1 MIQRLGGLATRRLF
15 FPLTLVL
22 LGFGLPA
29 SVSAQY
35 FGRNKVQYES
45 LDFHVLPTPHY
56 QIHFYPEASEAIE
69 DASRMAE
76 RWYERIARVF
86 EHEIAEPRPLILY
99 ADHPDFQQTNILSG
113 RIGEGTG
120 GVTEGMQDRIIL
132 PLGSSY
138 ADTDHVLGH
147 EITHS
152 FQFDISSGGQGAG
165 LQALMTVP
173 LWFIEGM
180 AEYVS
185 IGSESSLTA
194 MWVRDA
200 LLHDAFPTLEDLTN
214 DPARYFPYRFGHA
227 FWAYVAGRYGDV
239 AVTSMMRNAARAGW
253 AAGVGRVL
261 GVEPDTLGME
271 WREAME
277 ARYSPLMEGRTPP
290 GEAGALLVSLETG
303 GGRQNLAPSLS
314 PDGRF
319 VVYLSEQDL
328 FTIEL
333 FLADARTG
341 EVIRSITSS
350 TRDAHFDALRFLD
363 SSGAWTPDGS
373 AVAVVVYNEGR
384 NQIQMYSVE
393 GDRLR
398 TIEVPSEIG
407 EIRNP
412 TFSPDGTKIAFSGQV
427 GGLTD
432 LYLVDVN
439 TDELTRLTTDR
450 YAQLQPTFSPD
461 GTRIAF
467 VTDLGPATDLDALT
481 FGPMAIGMLSLASGQ
496 LERIA
501 PLGTAAHWNPQFTPD
516 GEGLYF
522 LADPDGFRDIYRVSL
537 EEGDVWQ
544 VTRIVTGVSGIT
556 EATPALSVARET
568 GTVAFTVFD
577 DAQYHIYALDAVET
591 EGAQVSPAGLVAD
604 SGARLGA
611 TPPLGTSRVE
621 PLLANPDIGLVPPG
635 TYPAAEAEPFDGGL
649 RLAALGQPSIGVG
662 NDYFGTFIGGSVS
675 ALFSD
680 LLGDK
685 NLYTAL
691 QAQGE
696 LKDIGGQVFYQDLG
710 QRWNWGLGSSH
721 VPYRYILRDVQF
733 EPEDVPEAY
742 IGVTDEDR
750 RIFVS
755 EAIGQISYPFSAIRR
770 VEFGGGFTRYGFDT
784 DIETN
789 YYDFF
794 GNWIGRVELAP
805 DSVRKPLNLAEA
817 SVAFVEDNSFSGFT
831 GPVRGFRSRFE
842 VGQTTG
848 SATFTSVLA
857 DVRRYYSPLQELSF
871 AFRALHF
878 GRYGVDSGRDQIL
891 GDIFLGDEYF
901 IHGYA
906 PGSFEVD
913 ECIPNND
920 GTGTCGDLERLRGQR
935 IGVANFE
942 VRIPVLGT
950 ERFGL
955 ISFPYLPTDLVGF
968 FDAGVAWNEGDGAE
982 LVWERTTP
990 ERIPVFSTGVG
1001 ARMNLFGALVL
1012 EVYYA
1017 YPFQRPEKGAHWGL
1031 NFVPGW

>member
-1 MIQRLGGLATRRLF
+1 MIQRLGGLAARRSF
-15 FPLTLVL
+15 FSITLVS
-22 LGFGLPA
+22 LGFALPA

-35 FGRNKVQYES
+35 FGRNKAQYES
-45 LDFHVLPTPHY
+45 LDFHVLSTPHY

-113 RIGEGTG
+113 RVGEGTG

-185 IGSESSLTA
+185 IGQESSLTA
-194 MWVRDA
+194 MWLRDA

-214 DPARYFPYRFGHA
+214 DPGRYFPYRFGHA

-261 GVEPDTLGME
+261 GVEPDTLGAE
-271 WREAME
+271 WRQAME
-277 ARYSPLMEGRTPP
+277 ARYQPLMEGRTPP
-290 GEAGALLVSLETG
+290 GEVGALLLSPETG
-303 GGRQNLAPSLS
+303 AGQTNLAPSLS

-319 VVYLSEQDL
+319 VAYLSEQDL

-393 GDRLR
+393 GDRQQ
-398 TIEVPSEIG
+398 IVEVPRDIG
-407 EIRNP
+407 EIRTP
-412 TFSPDGTKIAFSGQV
+412 SFSPDGTKIVFSGQI

-432 LYLVDVN
+432 LFMVDVN
-439 TDELTRLTTDR
+439 TEELTRLTSDR

-467 VTDLGPATDLDALT
+467 VTDMGPETDFEDLT
-481 FGPMAIGMLSLASGQ
+481 YGQMAIGILEVATGQIERLAPVG
-496 LERIA
+496 
-501 PLGTAAHWNPQFTPD
+501 GDVAHWNPQFTPD

-537 EEGDVWQ
+537 DGGDVWQ
-544 VTRIVTGVSGIT
+544 VTRVVTGISGIT

-577 DAQYHIYALDAVET
+577 DAEYHVYALDAVET
-591 EGAQVSPAGLVAD
+591 EGAPVASQGLVAD
-604 SGARLGA
+604 SGARLGSP
-611 TPPLGTSRVE
+611 PPLGTARVE
-621 PLLANPDIGLVPPG
+621 PLLSNPDVGLVAPG
-635 TYPAAEAEPFDGGL
+635 TYPAAEARPFDGGL

-696 LKDIGGQVFYQDLG
+696 IKDIGGQVFYQDLG
-710 QRWNWGLGSSH
+710 QRWNWGAGAAH
-721 VPYRYILRDVQF
+721 VPYRYILRDV
-733 EPEDVPEAY
+733 EIDPEDVPEAEY
-742 IGVTDEDR
+742 AITDESR

-755 EAIGQISYPFSAIRR
+755 EAIGQLSYPFSAVRR
-770 VEFGGGFTRYGFDT
+770 VEFAAGYTHYGFDT
-784 DIETN
+784 DIQTH

-794 GNWIGRVELAP
+794 GNWIGRQEVAP
-805 DSVRKPLNLAEA
+805 DSVQDPLDLAEV

-831 GPVRGFRSRFE
+831 GPVRGFRSRLE

-848 SATFTSVLA
+848 TANFTSVLA
-857 DVRRYYSPLQELSF
+857 DLRRYYSPLQELSF

-878 GRYGVDSGRDQIL
+878 GRYGVESRARGQIL

-901 IHGYA
+901 IRGYG
-906 PGSFEVD
+906 PGTFDPE
-913 ECIPNND
+913 ECMPTD
-920 GTGTCGDLERLRGQR
+920 TGSCGDLERLRGQR
-935 IGVANFE
+935 VGVMNFE
-942 VRIPVLGT
+942 VRVPVLGT

-968 FDAGVAWNEGDGAE
+968 FDAGVAWNEGDGAS
-982 LVWERTTP
+982 LVWERESA
-990 ERIPVFSTGVG
+990 ERIPVFSTGVS
-1001 ARMNLFGALVL
+1001 ARVNLFGALVL

-1017 YPFQRPEKGAHWGL
+1017 YPFQRPQKGAHWGL

>member
-1 MIQRLGGLATRRLF
+1 MVF
-15 FPLTLVL
+15 
-22 LGFGLPA
+22 LGFALPA
-29 SVSAQY
+29 TVSAQY

-45 LDFHVLPTPHY
+45 LDFHVLRTPHY

-86 EHEIAEPRPLILY
+86 EHEIADSRPLILY

-113 RIGEGTG
+113 RVGEGTG

-138 ADTDHVLGH
+138 GDTDHVLGH

-185 IGSESSLTA
+185 LGQESSLTA

-200 LLHDAFPTLEDLTN
+200 LLHDAFPTLDDLTN
-214 DPARYFPYRFGHA
+214 DPVRYFPYRFGHA

-239 AVTSMMRNAARAGW
+239 AVTSMMRNAARTGW
-253 AAGVGRVL
+253 AADVGRVL
-261 GVEPDTLGME
+261 GAVPDTLALE
-271 WREAME
+271 WKEAME

-290 GEAGALLVSLETG
+290 GEVGALLISPATG
-303 GGRQNLAPSLS
+303 GGQQNLAPSLS

-319 VVYLSEQDL
+319 VAYLSEQDL

-333 FLADARTG
+333 YLADAQTG
-341 EVIRSITSS
+341 EVLRSITSS

-384 NQIQMYSVE
+384 NQIQLYTVE
-393 GDRLR
+393 GDRDR
-398 TIEVPSEIG
+398 IVEVPREIG
-407 EIRNP
+407 EIRTP
-412 TFSPDGTKIAFSGQV
+412 SFSPDGTKIAFSGQI

-432 LYLVDVN
+432 LFMVDVN
-439 TDELTRLTTDR
+439 TEELTRLTSDR

-461 GTRIAF
+461 GTQIAF
-467 VTDLGPATDLDALT
+467 VTDLGTETDFDALT
-481 FGPMAIGMLSLASGQ
+481 YGPMAIGMLNLANGQ
-496 LERIA
+496 VERLA
-501 PLGTAAHWNPQFTPD
+501 PLGDAEHWNPQFTPD

-537 EEGDVWQ
+537 DDGDVWQ
-544 VTRIVTGVSGIT
+544 VTRVVTGISGIT

-577 DAQYHIYALDAVET
+577 DAEYHVYALDAVES
-591 EGAQVSPAGLVAD
+591 EGAPVTPQGLLAD

-611 TPPLGTSRVE
+611 PPPFGTSRVE
-621 PLLANPDIGLVPPG
+621 PLLSNPEVGLVPPG

-649 RLAALGQPSIGVG
+649 RLAALGQPAIGVG
-662 NDYFGTFIGGSVS
+662 NDYFGTYIGGSVS

-680 LLGDK
+680 LLGDR

-696 LKDIGGQVFYQDLG
+696 IKDIGGQVFYQDLG
-710 QRWNWGLGSSH
+710 QRWNWGLGAAH
-721 VPYRYILRDVQF
+721 VPYRYLLLDV
-733 EPEDVPEAY
+733 ESSPPEVPEAEFA
-742 IGVTDEDR
+742 VTQEDR
-750 RIFVS
+750 RILVS
-755 EAIGQISYPFSAIRR
+755 EAIGQVSYPFSAVRR
-770 VEFGGGFTRYGFDT
+770 VEFSAGYTHYGFDT
-784 DIETN
+784 DVAVH

-794 GNWIGRVELAP
+794 GNYIGRQKIAP
-805 DSVRKPLNLAEA
+805 DSVRKPLDLAEA

-842 VGQTTG
+842 IGRTTG
-848 SATFTSVLA
+848 SANFTSILA

-871 AFRALHF
+871 GMRALHF
-878 GRYGVDSGRDQIL
+878 GRYGIEDGDGQIL
-891 GDIFLGDEYF
+891 GDVYLGDEYLMR
-901 IHGYA
+901 GYS
-906 PGSFEVD
+906 SFDVD
-913 ECIPNND
+913 ECAVTQSGP
-920 GTGTCGDLERLRGQR
+920 CGEYQRLLGQR
-935 IGVANFE
+935 VAVVNLE
-942 VRIPVLGT
+942 ARVPVLGT

-955 ISFPYLPTDLVGF
+955 ISFPYLPTDLVAF
-968 FDAGVAWNEGDGAE
+968 VDAGVAWNQGDGAR
-982 LVWERTTP
+982 LVWERDTP
-990 ERIPVFSTGVG
+990 DRIPVVSTGVS

-1017 YPFQRPEKGAHWGL
+1017 YPFQRPKKGAHWGMS
-1031 NFVPGW
+1031 FVPGW